1 MSVKLKAN
9 IAAALAFC
17 AVLFC
22 SCGTKEELFESY
34 DSCFVPISEDYSTD
48 FVLTHA
54 TEHLLLRDTSYEVS
68 LSDIKGT
75 EGGIV
80 LNTTLALSCPV
91 ACTSYH
97 WKITGGLNGDTAPIK
112 SGGKTYEWFTRSIN
126 VYIDM
131 SDGSVFYGDAKK
143 SRQPCYY
150 RIHLWVN
157 VGEEDF
163 YDSALL
169 AVRIDSQEFQTG
181 N

>member
-1 MSVKLKAN
+1 MSVKLKTALVS
-9 IAAALAFC
+9 ALALC

-22 SCGTKEELFESY
+22 SCGTKEELFDSY
-34 DSCFVPISEDYSTD
+34 DSCFVPNFITPDA
-48 FVLTHA
+48 FKLTRA
-54 TEHLLLRDTSYEVS
+54 TQSLLLPDTSYEVS
-68 LSDIKGT
+68 LSDIEGA
-75 EGGIV
+75 EGGVV

-112 SGGKTYEWFTRSIN
+112 SGRKTYEWFSRNIN

-131 SDGSVFYGDAKK
+131 SEGSVFYEDARK
-143 SRQPCYY
+143 SGQPCYY
-150 RIHLWVN
+150 RIHLAVN

-169 AVRIDSQEFQTG
+169 AVRIDSQEFKTG

>member
-1 MSVKLKAN
+1 MSIRQKT
-9 IAAALAFC
+9 ALTLALC

-34 DSCFVPISEDYSTD
+34 DSCFVPIPSDSGE

-97 WKITGGLNGDTAPIK
+97 WKITGGLNGDTASIK
-112 SGGKTYEWFTRSIN
+112 SGEETYEWFTRSIN

-131 SDGSVFYGDAKK
+131 SDGSVFYEDAKK
-143 SRQPCYY
+143 SGQPCYY